1 MKKKMF
7 FGLLLTSIACLVLS
21 SCKNANQGTAPNEVD
36 TSKDFELEMKP
47 GISSSAKLLSQD
59 EKVAYIKEYNS
70 NINYDDILEK
80 AKKEYKSLVLLY
92 QSNDEWPE
100 YNDSRQLYS
109 KTVIDLNT
117 GNSWHYEKLY
127 YEGENNGEKATC
139 SGEIETKI
147 VKKDGNYTV
156 RSNLNL
162 NNLACYNDVELDE
175 YGMYSSNNGCY
186 YASGNANVYTTV
198 TAAEKTLT
206 FEDKWIKSYIPGQ
219 ISGQYADEIYKLY
232 IDESKNYTYSLYERE
247 YENDGEII
255 NFYQIGISYD
265 NFYGNYA
272 KVSKDRTYAYE
283 VYFSSESVV
292 DNEIDVSDYK
302 QYLAL
307 DWDLRVYKLPLYNT
321 MPGVATTLWLN
332 EFSQLRHSVPL
343 SFFQEN
349 FTLTLRK

>member
-7 FGLLLTSIACLVLS
+7 FGFLLTSIACLVLS
-21 SCKNANQGTAPNEVD
+21 SCKNVNQGTAPNEVD

-47 GISSSAKLLSQD
+47 GILSSAKLLSQD

-92 QSNDEWPE
+92 QCNDGWTEINE
-100 YNDSRQLYS
+100 SRQQYS

-127 YEGENNGEKATC
+127 DEADINGEKFTC

-147 VKKDGNYTV
+147 VKKNGNYIV

-162 NNLACYNDVELDE
+162 NNFACYNDVEFDE

-198 TAAEKTLT
+198 TADETTLT
-206 FEDKWIKSYIPGQ
+206 FEDEWIKSHIPGKRG
-219 ISGQYADEIYKLY
+219 SREGHKLY
-232 IDESKNYTYSLYERE
+232 IDESKNYMYSLLERE
-247 YENDGEII
+247 YENNGETITSYNI
-255 NFYQIGISYD
+255 DISYD
-265 NFYGNYA
+265 NFYGNYCT
-272 KVSKDRTYAYE
+272 VSKERTNAYE

-292 DNEIDVSDYK
+292 DDEIDVSDCK
-302 QYLAL
+302 QYLAD
-307 DWDLRVYKLPLYNT
+307 DWDLRGYIAPLYNT
-321 MPGVATTLWLN
+321 VPEVTGLWVTNFYQPGMHPA
-332 EFSQLRHSVPL
+332 PL